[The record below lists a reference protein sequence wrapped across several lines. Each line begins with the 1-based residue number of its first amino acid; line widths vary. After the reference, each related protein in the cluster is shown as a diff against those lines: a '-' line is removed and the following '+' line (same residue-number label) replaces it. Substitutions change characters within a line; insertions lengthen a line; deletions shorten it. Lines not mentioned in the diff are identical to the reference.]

1 MMQGLEIIAEVVKVA
16 QQLSALGLN
25 VNKSGNVSCRFKR
38 EEGEG
43 FFITPTGVAYEL
55 LEPIDIPWMPL
66 KARLCVEDALG
77 QYRPSSEWQMHAAVY
92 QKRADVVAI
101 VHTHSPY
108 ATALAC
114 QNLSIPSF
122 HYMVASAGGSSIDVV
137 PYQTFGSEALA
148 NATAD
153 GLEKK
158 EACLLEHHGVMA
170 VGGSLSRAL
179 SLAQEVEN
187 LAHQYVIVCSLGEP
201 RLIEEEEMRRVIAKF
216 TTYGQPQRRQ

>member
-1 MMQGLEIIAEVVKVA
+1 MMQGLEITAEVVKVA

-92 QKRADVVAI
+92 QKASGCSGDRAHAFSLCDSAR
-101 VHTHSPY
+101 
-108 ATALAC
+108 
-114 QNLSIPSF
+114 LSEF
-122 HYMVASAGGSSIDVV
+122 VY
-137 PYQTFGSEALA
+137 
-148 NATAD
+148 
-153 GLEKK
+153 
-158 EACLLEHHGVMA
+158 
-170 VGGSLSRAL
+170 SLV
-179 SLAQEVEN
+179 SLYGCERWRE
-187 LAHQYVIVCSLGEP
+187 QY
-201 RLIEEEEMRRVIAKF
+201 
-216 TTYGQPQRRQ
+216 